1 MLGGFPFA
9 NGRYSEV
16 IDFNNDNSVCSK
28 LSNTP
33 YDFHSGTG
41 GLIKDNVP
49 IACGGFHYDGSSN
62 YIDKCFVPG
71 TSTSFTMATK
81 RAGVSSIVHDGKVS
95 FKMY

>member
-1 MLGGFPFA
+1 MLGGYPFA

-33 YDFHSGTG
+33 YDFYGGTG
-41 GLIKDNVP
+41 GLIKDNLP
-49 IACGGFHYDGSSN
+49 IACGGYGN
-62 YIDKCFVPG
+62 GARLDKCFVPG
-71 TSTSFTMATK
+71 TSTSITMATK
-81 RAGVSSIVHDGKVS
+81 RSGVSSIVYDGKVS

>member
-1 MLGGFPFA
+1 MLGGIPHA

-16 IDFNNDNSVCSK
+16 IDFNNDNSICSK

-41 GLIKDNVP
+41 GLIKDNLP
-49 IACGGFHYDGSSN
+49 IACGGYDGT
-62 YIDKCFVPG
+62 YRLDKCFVPG
-71 TSTSFTMATK
+71 TSTSITMTTK
-81 RAGVSSIVHDGKVS
+81 RYAVSSIVYDGKVS

>member
-1 MLGGFPFA
+1 MLGGWPFA

-41 GLIKDNVP
+41 GLIKDNLP
-49 IACGGFHYDGSSN
+49 IACGGSGD

-71 TSTSFTMATK
+71 TSTSITMATK
-81 RAGVSSIVHDGKVS
+81 RACVSSIVHDGKVS

>member
-1 MLGGFPFA
+1 MLGGYPFA

-33 YDFHSGTG
+33 YDFYGGTG

-49 IACGGFHYDGSSN
+49 IACEGCNGAYFYL
-62 YIDKCFVPG
+62 DKCFVPG
-71 TSTSFTMATK
+71 TSTSITMATK
-81 RAGVSSIVHDGKVS
+81 RNGVSSIVHDGKVS

>member
-1 MLGGFPFA
+1 MLGGYPFA

-33 YDFHSGTG
+33 YDFYGGTG

-49 IACGGFHYDGSSN
+49 IACGGTNGSFL
-62 YIDKCFVPG
+62 DKCFVLG
-71 TSTSFTMATK
+71 TSTSITMAQK
-81 RAGVSSIVHDGKVS
+81 RDGVSSIVYDGKVS